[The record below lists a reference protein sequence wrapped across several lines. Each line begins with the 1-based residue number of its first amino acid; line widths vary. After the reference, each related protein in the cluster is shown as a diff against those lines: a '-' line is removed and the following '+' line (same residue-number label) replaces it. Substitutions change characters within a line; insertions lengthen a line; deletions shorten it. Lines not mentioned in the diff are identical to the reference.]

1 MKISSTS
8 FAEGD
13 VLAARFAHN
22 AVPGGKNVIPQLS
35 WGDAPEGTKSFA
47 LTCYDPDAPT
57 GSGYWHLISWDIPV
71 DALSIT
77 EGGALPDGA
86 STTANDY
93 GFDGYGGPN
102 PPAGPAHRYI
112 FTVYAMPDE
121 TLGLPAGLTSANIRF
136 NIVTRSLGSASI
148 TGLFAQP

>member
-1 MKISSTS
+1 M
-8 FAEGD
+8 
-13 VLAARFAHN
+13 
-22 AVPGGKNVIPQLS
+22 LS
-35 WGDAPEGTKSFA
+35 
-47 LTCYDPDAPT
+47 L
-57 GSGYWHLISWDIPV
+57 
-71 DALSIT
+71 T
-77 EGGALPDGA
+77 EGEALPDGA

-112 FTVYAMPDE
+112 FTVYAMPDD